1 MIVIGADVHKRT
13 HTFVAV
19 DAVGKQLGSTVVP
32 ATTIGHRKAMQWAH
46 TRFGTTVLWA
56 IEDCRNM
63 SAWLER
69 DLLGAAQKVV
79 RVAPRLMAEHRRT
92 GRERGKSDP
101 IDALA
106 VARAAAREPD
116 LPVASHDAL
125 SYDVKALVDYRDSLV
140 RERTSKI
147 NRVLWRVHQL
157 DPERHIAKG
166 GLTMKKHQEA
176 LQVWLKTQGTSVD
189 ARLAGKEITAI
200 YELTVE
206 IAEVAKEI
214 TTLVSAAVP
223 TLLAMP
229 GCGVLSA
236 AKLLGESADIT
247 RFPGEAQFARHAGIA
262 PVPVWSANPGRHRL
276 TRSGNRQ
283 INAAIHRIA
292 LTQARMPDTL
302 GYAYYEKKQADGK
315 SPREAMR
322 CLKRRLARVVYNN
335 LTTDHHAR
343 THEAENPTPAA
354 A

>member
-32 ATTIGHRKAMQWAH
+32 ATTTGHRTAMQWAH
-46 TRFGTTVLWA
+46 SRFGAEVLWA

-63 SAWLER
+63 SARLER
-69 DLLGAAQKVV
+69 DLLGADQKVV

-125 SYDVKALVDYRDSLV
+125 SYEMKALVDYRDCLV

-157 DPERHIAKG
+157 DPEYRIKKG
-166 GLTMKKHQEA
+166 GLTAKKHQKA
-176 LQVWLKTQGTSVD
+176 LHTWLETQGAGVD
-189 ARLAGKEITAI
+189 ARLAGKEVAAI
-200 YELTVE
+200 YDLTVE
-206 IAEVAKEI
+206 INEVEREI
-214 TTLVSAAVP
+214 TKKVSDAVP
-223 TLLAMP
+223 SLLAMP
-229 GCGVLSA
+229 GCGALSA

-283 INAAIHRIA
+283 LNAAIHRIA

-302 GYAYYEKKQADGK
+302 GHAYYEKKK
-315 SPREAMR
+315 SENKTPREAMR

-343 THEAENPTPAA
+343 TRTADNPTPAA

>member
-32 ATTIGHRKAMQWAH
+32 ATTAGHRTAMQWAH
-46 TRFGTTVLWA
+46 ARFGTEVLWA

-63 SAWLER
+63 SARLER
-69 DLLGAAQKVV
+69 DLLGADQKVV
-79 RVAPRLMAEHRRT
+79 RVAPHLMAEHRRT

-116 LPVASHDAL
+116 LPVASHDAV
-125 SYDVKALVDYRDSLV
+125 SYEMKALVDYRDCLV

-157 DPERHIAKG
+157 DPEYHIKKG
-166 GLTMKKHQEA
+166 GLTAKKHQKA
-176 LQVWLKTQGTSVD
+176 LQTWLEPHSSVD
-189 ARLAGKEITAI
+189 ARLAGKEVAAI
-200 YELTVE
+200 YDLTVE
-206 IAEVAKEI
+206 INEVEKEI
-214 TTLVSAAVP
+214 TKKVSDAVP

-229 GCGVLSA
+229 GCGALSA

-262 PVPVWSANPGRHRL
+262 PVPVWSAN
-276 TRSGNRQ
+276 
-283 INAAIHRIA
+283 
-292 LTQARMPDTL
+292 
-302 GYAYYEKKQADGK
+302 
-315 SPREAMR
+315 
-322 CLKRRLARVVYNN
+322 
-335 LTTDHHAR
+335 
-343 THEAENPTPAA
+343 
-354 A
+354 

>member
-1 MIVIGADVHKRT
+1 MIVVGADVHKRS

-19 DAVGKQLGSTVVP
+19 DAAGRRLGSTVVP
-32 ATTIGHRKAMQWAH
+32 ATTTGHLTAMRWAH
-46 TRFGTTVLWA
+46 TTYGVEVLWA

-63 SAWLER
+63 SARLER
-69 DLLGAAQKVV
+69 DLLTAKQKVV
-79 RVAPRLMAEHRRT
+79 RVTPRLMAEHRRT

-116 LPVASHDAL
+116 LPVASHDDL
-125 SYDVKALVDYRDSLV
+125 SYEAKALVDYRETLV

-157 DPERHIAKG
+157 DPEYHIPAS
-166 GLTMKKHQEA
+166 GLTLNKHQHNLA
-176 LQVWLKTQGTSVD
+176 AWLADRTGID
-189 ARLAGKEITAI
+189 ARLARNEVAAIIALTTEIKQITREIT
-200 YELTVE
+200 V
-206 IAEVAKEI
+206 
-214 TTLVSAAVP
+214 LVRDAVP

-229 GCGVLSA
+229 GCAELTA
-236 AKLLGESADIT
+236 AKLLGESAGIT
-247 RFPGEAQFARHAGIA
+247 RFGTDAQFARHAGVA

-283 INAAIHRIA
+283 LNAALHRIA
-292 LTQARMPDTL
+292 HTQARLPESL
-302 GYAYYEKKQADGK
+302 GHAYYQRKRDEGK
-315 SPREAMR
+315 TQREAMR

-335 LTTDHHAR
+335 LTHDHHNR
-343 THEAENPTPAA
+343 TTAPHQAA

>member
-32 ATTIGHRKAMQWAH
+32 ATTAGHRTAMQWAH
-46 TRFGTTVLWA
+46 ARFGTEVLWA

-63 SAWLER
+63 SARLER
-69 DLLGAAQKVV
+69 DLLGADQKVV
-79 RVAPRLMAEHRRT
+79 RVAPHLMAEHRRT

-116 LPVASHDAL
+116 LPVASHDAV
-125 SYDVKALVDYRDSLV
+125 SYEMKALVDYRDCLV

-157 DPERHIAKG
+157 DPEYHIKKG
-166 GLTMKKHQEA
+166 GLTAKKHQKA
-176 LQVWLKTQGTSVD
+176 LQTWLEPQSSVD
-189 ARLAGKEITAI
+189 ARLAGKEVAAI
-200 YELTVE
+200 YDLTVE
-206 IAEVAKEI
+206 INEVEKEI
-214 TTLVSAAVP
+214 TKKVSDAVP

-229 GCGVLSA
+229 GCGALSA

-302 GYAYYEKKQADGK
+302 GHAYYEKKKAENK
-315 SPREAMR
+315 TPREAMR
-322 CLKRRLARVVYNN
+322 CLKRRLARVVYNH

-343 THEAENPTPAA
+343 ADTCIPTAA
-354 A
+354 